1 MKVVIAIDSFKG
13 SLTSMEAGNA
23 AALGVLRALPGA
35 EIIVKPLADGGEGT
49 VEALVE
55 GLGGKT
61 ETVRV
66 TGPLGTP
73 VDALYGCLLD
83 SRTAVLEM
91 AKAAGLPLIP
101 PGQKDP
107 LSATSCGVGEM
118 ILDAAGR
125 GYRNFIIGIGGS
137 ATNDGGLGMLRA
149 LGFRFLDAS
158 GQDVGEGG
166 RALSHISRIVTD
178 TASPLLRDCRFQ
190 VACDVTN
197 PLCGENGATYI
208 YGPQK
213 GVTPATRVVLE
224 QGMQHYARLSSLTVG
239 RDHSSAPGA
248 GAAGGLG
255 FAFLSYLNASLIPG
269 VRLILDAIHLED
281 ELQDADIVLTGEGR
295 LDAQTA
301 MGKAPAGVAELAKK
315 YGVKVVAIAGSV
327 TKDALACNPAGIDA
341 FFPVVRGITTLE
353 EAMCPENAR
362 ENITDTVEQIFR
374 LLS

>member
-239 RDHSSAPGA
+239 RDHSSVPGA